1 MSPLMPRLMHFA
13 WFGFLLLLIV
23 GCGGRQN
30 SSRSSPEAAGSTA
43 DSSLAPMEGEAGEP
57 APADG
62 STPKPATPRQII
74 YRATLVLHVQNF
86 ADTERKIA
94 GLVKTSGG
102 FVAQFREDRPYGSQ
116 RGGHWTVRIP
126 VDRFQPFVDEA
137 GKLGVA
143 ESREVQSEDVTEEY
157 VDLSARLKNKQQ
169 LETRLLELVAKRS
182 DEIKD
187 VIALEAELS
196 RVREEIERMQGR
208 LRYLNDRVQLTTV
221 DITAYER
228 LDYRPPESTF
238 SGRVAQTLAV
248 SLDNLKL
255 VGEGLLLAIV
265 ALAPW
270 LAVLLIALLPPIWL
284 VRRLLRRR
292 RATPIAAQVIGSA

>member
-1 MSPLMPRLMHFA
+1 
-13 WFGFLLLLIV
+13 LLLLV
-23 GCGGRQN
+23 VLGCGGPQN
-30 SSRSSPEAAGSTA
+30 YSASSPGAIESSRDSSGAPEGEAAGAET
-43 DSSLAPMEGEAGEP
+43 PP
-57 APADG
+57 AG
-62 STPKPATPRQII
+62 STPPAAKAPRQII
-74 YRATLVLHVQNF
+74 YRATLVLNVQNF
-86 ADTERKIA
+86 VDTERKIA
-94 GLVKTSGG
+94 ALVKTTGG
-102 FVAQFREDRPYGSQ
+102 FVAQFREDRPYGAQ

-126 VDRFQPFVDEA
+126 VDQFQPFVDQA

-169 LETRLLELVAKRS
+169 LEARLLELVAKRG

-255 VGEGLLLAIV
+255 VGEALLLSLV
-265 ALAPW
+265 AVAPW
-270 LAVLLIALLPPIWL
+270 LAVLAVLLLPPILLLRRL
-284 VRRLLRRR
+284 VRRPRPPVVT
-292 RATPIAAQVIGSA
+292 AEAVGNVS

>member
-1 MSPLMPRLMHFA
+1 MPRLIHP
-13 WFGFLLLLIV
+13 GRYGLILLLLV
-23 GCGGRQN
+23 AGCGGPQY
-30 SSRSSPEAAGSTA
+30 SSRSSPEAAGA
-43 DSSLAPMEGEAGEP
+43 VPDSSSAPLEGEASEP
-57 APADG
+57 APEDG
-62 STPKPATPRQII
+62 STPAKPATSRQII

-94 GLVKTSGG
+94 TLVKTSGG

-126 VDRFQPFVDEA
+126 VDRFQPFVDEV
-137 GKLGVA
+137 GQLGVA

-157 VDLSARLKNKQQ
+157 VDLTARLKNKQQ

-255 VGEGLLLAIV
+255 VGEGLLLVIV
-265 ALAPW
+265 AVAPW
-270 LAVLLIALLPPIWL
+270 LAVLAIAMLPTIWL
-284 VRRLLRRR
+284 LRRLLRRR
-292 RATPIAAQVIGSA
+292 NTPVAAQVVGST

>member
-1 MSPLMPRLMHFA
+1 MRRIAYTSWWVAALPLVVVLGCSASPSY
-13 WFGFLLLLIV
+13 
-23 GCGGRQN
+23 Q
-30 SSRSSPEAAGSTA
+30 ETAAVSE
-43 DSSLAPMEGEAGEP
+43 SAGEP
-57 APADG
+57 DEILMGEGDSEPSSKAQ
-62 STPKPATPRQII
+62 RQII
-74 YRATLVLHVQNF
+74 YRATLVLNVQNF

-94 GLVKTSGG
+94 ALVKTTGG
-102 FVAQFREDRPYGSQ
+102 FVAQFREDRPYGAQ

-126 VDRFQPFVDEA
+126 VDQFQSFVDQA
-137 GKLGVA
+137 GRLGVA

-157 VDLSARLKNKQQ
+157 VDLTARLKNKQQ
-169 LETRLLELVAKRS
+169 LEARLLELVAKRS

-221 DITAYER
+221 DITAHER
-228 LDYRPPESTF
+228 LDFRPPESTL

-248 SLDNLKL
+248 SLENLKL
-255 VGEGLLLAIV
+255 VGEGLLLALV

-270 LAVLLIALLPPIWL
+270 LAVLAILMVPLIL
-284 VRRLLRRR
+284 LLRRWR
-292 RATPIAAQVIGSA
+292 RRRRNSVVTAEAVSLQ